1 MINKKWAESL
11 SLKDRLKVQK
21 FMLTLYGMEIN
32 DGKN

>member
-11 SLKDRLKVQK
+11 SLKDRLKVQR
-21 FMLTLYGMEIN
+21 FMLLLYGLEIN